1 MFFKKKTVL
10 LATSFFLI
18 LLIGG
23 FAVAQEQ
30 STISYSSSSKT
41 ISIESGT
48 VTLQDITSRINDTSV
63 INNDNSTYIVN
74 ANISITTNAK
84 LILNNEILKMNCSS
98 DGEYAIF
105 NNGNLTILS
114 SLITT
119 VDSDYHSYIDSFN
132 AKYVSAGWSFIM
144 LDSEVSNMGSNSLSK
159 PAITLGHAGFYDGN
173 TPESPVIIKNS
184 TLENCEFGAL
194 IFATNGAPVD
204 VESNMFSNIYAP
216 QAGNDGVI
224 ILPTNAKFRYN
235 RIDNVTTNCYFIWI
249 IGESNTLI
257 QGNKFY
263 DSNAL
268 FLIGSKHSNNITIAD
283 NYMYNNSGTAIIIYK
298 GWLEEYELGDNVI
311 NNTIEKHTG
320 DYAFRIQYYSGT
332 KNVIKNNT
340 IRDITGNAF
349 FFLGTNNTIF
359 EGNLIEKCTGS
370 GLVFLSTA
378 YRDVFMY
385 NNNLKFK
392 NNVIKDCFYSLNL
405 MSDVKDSFSIDDT
418 YIGMNKGTRLS
429 KYFTGGF
436 INLDSDSALV
446 FSDGSVYFNYKYL
459 DTRIEDINGSPLAN
473 AKITITNN
481 INANYSA
488 IYLDG
493 NKTTSAITTQKGHT
507 PFPSAG
513 DDSIAIMDFWKSSTQ
528 TQEMSYTIEVE
539 RGEVITLTGIHP
551 DTTWYREDPN
561 VPTYTITAIIPDNS
575 TTGPQITGFA
585 PSEDN
590 PFTAGE
596 SKKFQVWTDETLTS
610 MKWYVNGNLVSSG
623 SMDHTWKVE
632 SGTNTIMFSGS
643 NANGAVLQT
652 WEVTEGASEEPISSG
667 TGISFTP
674 SATSLTA
681 TSGESTT
688 FSVDS
693 GQEFTSTI
701 WSLDGTEVKSD
712 TTEHVQSWTTAG
724 THTVT
729 FEGTADAGTISRTWT
744 VLVSE
749 PAESVYSSIS
759 ISPSTTT
766 VEPGDSFSLD
776 VYIDPA
782 QALTGSQFDLQY
794 SQLASV
800 SSVNEGDLFSSGG
813 LATTFEYDS
822 IDNMAGLLDNVY
834 AAIVGSGNITSPGVM
849 ATIDLV
855 AGSSSGVLDL
865 GLSNVILSDVN
876 SNPAEYNVSN
886 TSILIDTAPVFTSV
900 SSQSVEEE
908 QSLSFTVSATDSDG
922 DALTYTATSIPS
934 GALFSEDT
942 FSWTPSDGDAGSYVA
957 SFEVTDGY
965 LTDTLNVSITVTPMN
980 HIPEITLFEPAD
992 GSVFEEGSIIDVN
1005 VAATDDDGDS
1015 LDYSI
1020 EIDGSVVSTTS
1031 NYTWHTDYESAGDH
1045 TIRVTVSDGTD
1056 EVSSSGTITVT
1067 DLQPRWDVN
1076 EDGVVNVL
1084 DITLV
1089 GQNYGSNYENDL
1101 PRWDVNQDGTVNI
1114 QDLSIVSGHF
1124 GETV

>member
-1 MFFKKKTVL
+1 MGIISAAPSGYYNDEYYYFAYGHIDNLSYLANNTYIGFPTSNPSLDTSNLYFQKNENGSFIFQHMRLFKGYAGGTVSLENATIYFDNPKSNQDMGFLDGSWKVSNSNIVSKTNYI
-10 LATSFFLI
+10 SFMSRFHESYNLENTIFCKLKSYTVNQLNKNAYYGNISNISVFNSKSGI
-18 LLIGG
+18 LLYNKQGG
-23 FAVAQEQ
+23 HIDNLYFENMTRQSFESYNGTGVTITNVSIINGGDPYNPTTDGVAFLLKGGRNNYVNNVYINRSGWSGFDLTQDEHD
-30 STISYSSSSKT
+30 TV
-41 ISIESGT
+41 IENVYVANSGHNG
-48 VTLQDITSRINDTSV
+48 VDFHGQW
-63 INNDNSTYIVN
+63 
-74 ANISITTNAK
+74 NISITNVTVVGSIAEN
-84 LILNNEILKMNCSS
+84 
-98 DGEYAIF
+98 F
-105 NNGNLTILS
+105 
-114 SLITT
+114 LITGRP
-119 VDSDYHSYIDSFN
+119 DSYTANYSDINPEVGDNASVTHTISIKDYQSYD
-132 AKYVSAGWSFIM
+132 
-144 LDSEVSNMGSNSLSK
+144 
-159 PAITLGHAGFYDGN
+159 
-173 TPESPVIIKNS
+173 
-184 TLENCEFGAL
+184 
-194 IFATNGAPVD
+194 TNGAALSANKVINLTVD
-204 VESNMFSNIYAP
+204 NLTSKNGGGILINKAL
-216 QAGNDGVI
+216 GVLI
-224 ILPTNAKFRYN
+224 INSTINH
-235 RIDNVTTNCYFIWI
+235 
-249 IGESNTLI
+249 
-257 QGNKFY
+257 
-263 DSNAL
+263 SNAFSL
-268 FLIGSKHSNNITIAD
+268 GMGGDYGAAKDVSIVDSKFNSSGTLVVTENLHFINSRIPAIYFSTGYAAEYNKDYYADFKLVNHNFYPIEGAMVNIRADDSQTTSVNGYGHKMTKFDTGIDGHTALPNKNRTYTPVLSEFYLNYPESNNITGF
-283 NYMYNNSGTAIIIYK
+283 YNSTFVSNSGIVS
-298 GWLEEYELGDNVI
+298 LSN
-311 NNTIEKHTG
+311 
-320 DYAFRIQYYSGT
+320 
-332 KNVIKNNT
+332 
-340 IRDITGNAF
+340 ITP
-349 FFLGTNNTIF
+349 
-359 EGNLIEKCTGS
+359 
-370 GLVFLSTA
+370 
-378 YRDVFMY
+378 
-385 NNNLKFK
+385 
-392 NNVIKDCFYSLNL
+392 
-405 MSDVKDSFSIDDT
+405 DS
-418 YIGMNKGTRLS
+418 
-429 KYFTGGF
+429 
-436 INLDSDSALV
+436 
-446 FSDGSVYFNYKYL
+446 
-459 DTRIEDINGSPLAN
+459 
-473 AKITITNN
+473 
-481 INANYSA
+481 
-488 IYLDG
+488 
-493 NKTTSAITTQKGHT
+493 
-507 PFPSAG
+507 
-513 DDSIAIMDFWKSSTQ
+513 
-528 TQEMSYTIEVE
+528 
-539 RGEVITLTGIHP
+539 
-551 DTTWYREDPN
+551 TWYREDPN

-652 WEVTEGASEEPISSG
+652 WEITEGASEEPISSG

-693 GQEFTSTI
+693 GQEFTSAI

-766 VEPGDSFSLD
+766 VEPGESFSLD

-794 SQLASV
+794 SQLASI

-865 GLSNVILSDVN
+865 GISNVILSDVN

-886 TSILIDTAPVFTSV
+886 TSVLIDTAPVFTSI
-900 SSQSVEEE
+900 SSQAVEEE
-908 QSLSFTVSATDSDG
+908 QNLSFTVSATDSDG
-922 DALTYTATSIPS
+922 DALTYTATSLPS

-942 FSWTPSDGDAGSYVA
+942 FTWTPSDGDAGSYVA

-965 LTDTLNVSITVTPMN
+965 LTDTMNVSITVTPMN
-980 HIPEITLFEPAD
+980 HIPEISLFEPAD
-992 GSVFEEGSIIDVN
+992 GSVFKEGSIIDVN

-1020 EIDGSVVSTTS
+1020 EINGSVVSTTS
-1031 NYTWHTDYESAGDH
+1031 NYTWYTDYESAGEH

-1056 EVSSSGTITVT
+1056 EVSSSGTITIT

-1084 DITLV
+1084 DVTLV
-1089 GQNYGSNYENDL
+1089 GQNYGNTYSDNF
-1101 PRWDVNQDGTVNI
+1101 PRWDVNQDGSVNI
-1114 QDLSIVSGHF
+1114 QDLSIVASRF
-1124 GETV
+1124 GETVE